1 MRKPILSICIPTY
14 NRAQFAY
21 AAAKNI
27 LDGWAGD
34 EIEVVVSD
42 NHSIDNTQELLRGID
57 DSRLKYFR
65 NE

>member
-42 NHSIDNTQELLRGID
+42 NHP
-57 DSRLKYFR
+57 
-65 NE
+65 